1 MITVRSQPQAVKY
14 FLCERGLINNNSLYP
29 QNMSRQPLIDLD
41 AVLAS
46 RQGAGWSKPF
56 IPLLK
61 SFLKIEEINEEYDQ
75 FCQRFAKGEL
85 GESNFFVAVLR
96 HLNVNYEIAE
106 SDLHKI
112 PKTGALM
119 ALGNHP
125 FGGIDGLVLGAVLT
139 QARPDA
145 RLLANELL
153 CHMDGIRPYIFG
165 VNVFGGKAAAKANLK
180 SMKQSFKWLE
190 SGGCVATFPSG
201 TVSHFSWKHMM
212 VVDPAW
218 NPHITSM
225 AQRTSA
231 SVLPV
236 FFPGKNSLIFQLAG
250 MIHPLLRTLLISREF
265 IRMKGKT
272 ISVRIGKPVAASRLQ
287 GFQDL
292 KEATQF
298 LRLKSYVLRDRSS
311 EPGNAR
317 IWKFPPV
324 LTRKKPA
331 FETIVP
337 AVDPVLME
345 KEVAALPEESRL
357 FSHGTYDLY
366 LANADEIPATLQEL
380 GRLREITFREI
391 GEGTGTSI
399 DLDEFDPHYLHLFI
413 WNRETSE
420 VVGAYRMGLTDKIME
435 SMGKRGLYTTTL
447 FKLKPEFLDE
457 LNPAIE
463 LGRSFIRPEYQRKHA
478 TLSLLWKGIGTFIGR
493 NPQYSRLFGPV
504 SITAEYSSISKDL
517 MVQFLKENMFHTSL
531 SKMVK
536 ARHPHRSKRLRALF
550 HESMRESADSLD
562 DISAMIS
569 EIEFDQK
576 GVPVLLKHYL
586 KLNGVMLSFN
596 RDPKFCDVVDGLI
609 LVDLEQTDPHVFKRY
624 IGEDA
629 WKMFHE
635 YQEKRAEL
643 DSTVN

>member
-1 MITVRSQPQAVKY
+1 
-14 FLCERGLINNNSLYP
+14 
-29 QNMSRQPLIDLD
+29 MSRQPLIDLD
-41 AVLAS
+41 AILSS
-46 RQGAGWSKPF
+46 RKGLGWTKPF
-56 IPLLK
+56 RP
-61 SFLKIEEINEEYDQ
+61 FLKRFLRIDEVNADYDS
-75 FCQRFAKGEL
+75 FCSRYESGEL
-85 GESNFFVAVLR
+85 GERNFFVAVLR
-96 HLNVNYEIAE
+96 HLNINYEIAE
-106 SDLHKI
+106 SDLGKI

-125 FGGIDGLVLGAVLT
+125 YGGVDGIVLGAVLT

-153 CHMDGIRPYIFG
+153 CHMEGIRPYLFG
-165 VNVFGGKAAAKANLK
+165 VNVFGGAEAAKSNLK
-180 SMKQSFKWLE
+180 SMKQSLKWLD

-201 TVSHFSWKHMM
+201 TVSHFTLNCMM

-236 FFPGKNSLIFQLAG
+236 YFPGRNSMLFQIAG
-250 MIHPLLRTLLISREF
+250 LIHPLLRTLLLGREF
-265 IRMKGKT
+265 SRMKGKT
-272 ISVRIGKPVAASRLQ
+272 VGVRLGKPIPASRLQ
-287 GFQDL
+287 GFQDV

-311 EPGNAR
+311 EPGNAKV
-317 IWKFPPV
+317 WKFPLV
-324 LTRKKPA
+324 LTRKKQV

-337 AVDPVLME
+337 AIDPALME
-345 KEVAALPEESRL
+345 AEVAALPDDACL
-357 FSHGTYDLY
+357 FSHGVFDVYC
-366 LANADEIPATLQEL
+366 ANADQIPNTLREM
-380 GRLREITFREI
+380 GRLREITFRQI
-391 GEGTGTSI
+391 GEGTGSAI

-420 VVGAYRMGLTDKIME
+420 VVGAYRMGLTDGIL
-435 SMGKRGLYTTTL
+435 SGIGKKGLYTTTL
-447 FKLKPEFLDE
+447 FKLKDEFLEE

-463 LGRSFIRPEYQRKHA
+463 LGRSFVRPEYQRKHA
-478 TLSLLWKGIGTFIGR
+478 TLSLLWKGIGTFVGR

-517 MVQFLKENMFHTSL
+517 MVQFLKENKFHPSF
-531 SKMVK
+531 SKLVK
-536 ARHPHRSKRLRALF
+536 ARHPHRFKRLRALF
-550 HESMRESADSLD
+550 HESMRESSDSLD
-562 DISAMIS
+562 DVSAMIS

-576 GVPVLLKHYL
+576 GVPILLKHYL

-609 LVDLEQTDPHVFKRY
+609 LVDLEQTDSQVLKRY
-624 IGEDA
+624 IGESA
-629 WKMFHE
+629 WKMFND
-635 YQEKRAEL
+635 YQQKRL
-643 DSTVN
+643 DLESVAN